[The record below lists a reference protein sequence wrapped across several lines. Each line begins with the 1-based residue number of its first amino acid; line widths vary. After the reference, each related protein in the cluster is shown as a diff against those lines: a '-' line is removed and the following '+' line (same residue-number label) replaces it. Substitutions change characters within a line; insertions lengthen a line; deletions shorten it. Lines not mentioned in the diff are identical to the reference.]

1 MKRSANRN
9 RPVSGNE
16 HFNSIVE
23 STVPAMG
30 IISPYELVPRDM
42 LMQPRV
48 SFGKLLWN
56 WYPATEE
63 AVFEAFSIV
72 GFANHDSIVALLGGQ
87 ERLDQRFVTPQ
98 QVEYLIRTERDKNK
112 GILSRNME
120 SNNYFLARGINCS
133 LVYLSFE
140 SPENY
145 TFVKTTFSS
154 VMRVAE
160 NEKCRLF
167 APKLL

>member
-1 MKRSANRN
+1 MKRSANLN
-9 RPVSGNE
+9 TPVSGNE
-16 HFNSIVE
+16 YFSSIVE
-23 STVPAMG
+23 ATVPAMG
-30 IISPYELVPRDM
+30 IMSPYELVPRDK

-48 SFGKLLWN
+48 FFGDLLWN

-87 ERLDQRFVTPQ
+87 EQLGRRFAAPQ
-98 QVEYLIRTERDKNK
+98 QVEYLIRNERDKNK
-112 GILSRNME
+112 GILSRDME
-120 SNNYFLARGINCS
+120 SSNYFLARGINCS

-140 SPENY
+140 SPENF
-145 TFVKTTFSS
+145 TRVKTTFSS
-154 VMRVAE
+154 VMIVAE

-167 APKLL
+167 APKLF